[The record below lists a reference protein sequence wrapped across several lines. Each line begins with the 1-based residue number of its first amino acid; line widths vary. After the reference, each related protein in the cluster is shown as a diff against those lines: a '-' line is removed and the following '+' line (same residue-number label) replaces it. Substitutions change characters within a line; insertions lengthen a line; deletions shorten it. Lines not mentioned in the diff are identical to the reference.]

1 MISNVNV
8 IVMIIK
14 FLSLSLYLA
23 VYAEPRF
30 NGHGAPVFCS
40 HHLYRPPRRRH
51 RLHVRETVVTSP
63 APLYLPAANGDFFG
77 CDVAT
82 TAVSRRSFIL
92 LPTLLRVLHAHTLRE
107 KSFADT
113 TFISRKGGWARLG
126 KQQHRWGSK
135 KKFLATYQP
144 PLPMQNMFFLLHFC
158 WSWSCSSISSSS
170 IVALAHFF
178 FIFSR
183 LPAPFQS
190 HCSYSLGAVHKRQQ

>member
-92 LPTLLRVLHAHTLRE
+92 LPTLLRALHAHTLRE

-113 TFISRKGGWARLG
+113 TFISRKGGWA
-126 KQQHRWGSK
+126 
-135 KKFLATYQP
+135 
-144 PLPMQNMFFLLHFC
+144 
-158 WSWSCSSISSSS
+158 SSS
-170 IVALAHFF
+170 IGEGVKKILGNLPTATSYAKYVFFTTFLLVLILQQRQQQHCSPGSLF

-183 LPAPFQS
+183 LPASFQS